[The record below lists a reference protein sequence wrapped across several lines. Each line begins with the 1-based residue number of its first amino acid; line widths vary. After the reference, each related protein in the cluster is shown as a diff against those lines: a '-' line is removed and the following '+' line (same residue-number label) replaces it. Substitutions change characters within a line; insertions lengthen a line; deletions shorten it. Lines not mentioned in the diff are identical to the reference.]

1 MDRLLFWSCLPF
13 VVPQALWVRKTA
25 PRFADAA
32 GPRIGCTG
40 ASDGAG
46 PERQLVAVGDSII
59 AGVGAATL
67 DEALVGRLAGALAE
81 RLATAIRWE
90 AIGRTGTTSEQLLAK
105 LPMEL
110 PDRPADFV
118 LLNVG
123 VNDLTRITTTRRFL
137 ANVRRLYD
145 LLRSRYPDALVAI
158 NGLPPLGLFPLLPQ
172 PLRAVLGL
180 RAAIFNREL
189 SRAVADMPA
198 AVFVPVEFDA
208 EPDSFA
214 EDGFH
219 PSAVSYGVF
228 AEHVAQ
234 TILDADMPPLRPAA
248 AHRGGAPTP

>member
-1 MDRLLFWSCLPF
+1 MYRLLFWSCLPF

-32 GPRIGCTG
+32 GPATGFVG
-40 ASDGAG
+40 ASDSAES
-46 PERQLVAVGDSII
+46 ERRLIAVGDSIV
-59 AGVGAATL
+59 AGVGAPTL
-67 DEALVGRLAGALAE
+67 EEALVGRLASALAG
-81 RLATAIRWE
+81 RLASPVGWQ
-90 AIGRTGTTSEQLLAK
+90 AIGRTGTTSERLLAL
-105 LPMEL
+105 LPGEL
-110 PDRPADFV
+110 PSGPADVV

-137 ANVRRLYD
+137 ANIHALYD
-145 LLRSRYPDALVAI
+145 LLRQRYPGALVAI

-189 SRAVADMPA
+189 ARAVAGMPG

-214 EDGFH
+214 DDGFH
-219 PSAVSYGVF
+219 PSAVSYGLF
-228 AEHVAQ
+228 AEHVME
-234 TILDADMPPLRPAA
+234 TILEAGVPPLRPAA
-248 AHRGGAPTP
+248 ERRGDARTP